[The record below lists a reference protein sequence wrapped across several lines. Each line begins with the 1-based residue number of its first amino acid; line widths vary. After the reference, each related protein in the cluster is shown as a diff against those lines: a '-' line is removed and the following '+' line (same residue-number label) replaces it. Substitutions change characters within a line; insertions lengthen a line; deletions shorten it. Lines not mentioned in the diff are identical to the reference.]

1 MLTIPFPLL
10 VALNEKGVSKS
21 FPSVSPSS
29 LPTHHAYAVRVL
41 VFTSCFFSLYH
52 PTHPPPRSL
61 PTSPAEN
68 DSQSIFTLWSSPL
81 SVVPPIFLSFQPL
94 PLSCFQFSSSS
105 SCVSFSQSFLNISPG
120 HLNCVQQRH
129 TCIINWWKGVWGF
142 DRDLYWLKM
151 TLSGILMI
159 CFSCSS

>member
-1 MLTIPFPLL
+1 MLTISFPLL

-21 FPSVSPSS
+21 FPSVYPSS
-29 LPTHHAYAVRVL
+29 LPTHHAHTVRVL

-81 SVVPPIFLSFQPL
+81 SVRSTHFPL
-94 PLSCFQFSSSS
+94 FPTTPTLLVSILFFFFSL
-105 SCVSFSQSFLNISPG
+105 CLFFTVLLERFTWTFELCLAEA
-120 HLNCVQQRH
+120 HLHNEPVKRC
-129 TCIINWWKGVWGF
+129 
-142 DRDLYWLKM
+142 L
-151 TLSGILMI
+151 GI
-159 CFSCSS
+159 

>member
-1 MLTIPFPLL
+1 MLAISFPLL
-10 VALNEKGVSKS
+10 ATLNKKGVSKS

-41 VFTSCFFSLYH
+41 VFTSCFFLCTIPPTLLHDPSPPLLLKMTLSLF
-52 PTHPPPRSL
+52 L
-61 PTSPAEN
+61 PSGPLL
-68 DSQSIFTLWSSPL
+68 SQY
-81 SVVPPIFLSFQPL
+81 VPPFFLSFQPL

-105 SCVSFSQSFLNISPG
+105 SCVSFSQSFLNVSPG

-142 DRDLYWLKM
+142 LIGVFTGGKWPCLP
-151 TLSGILMI
+151 
-159 CFSCSS
+159 F